1 MVGVAT
7 GALLVTAAMLGAAML
22 GATMLQAGAAKLPP
36 ADIQTNFF
44 TGQPFTAST
53 LSGVKFT
60 MVFAPEGKMTRR
72 PVGKGGAKGDGTW
85 KLSDDGF
92 CTSWKGSKPNCYTL
106 VAAGQNKWSVMKGSA
121 AMATWSK

>member
-1 MVGVAT
+1 MRSRIVGVPT
-7 GALLVTAAMLGAAML
+7 GALLVTASML
-22 GATMLQAGAAKLPP
+22 GATMALAGAAKLPP

-53 LSGVKFT
+53 PSGVKFT
-60 MVFAPEGKMTRR
+60 MVFAPEGKMTRQ
-72 PVGKGGAKGDGTW
+72 PVGKGGAKGNGTW

-92 CTSWKGSKPNCYTL
+92 CTSWKGAKPNCYTL